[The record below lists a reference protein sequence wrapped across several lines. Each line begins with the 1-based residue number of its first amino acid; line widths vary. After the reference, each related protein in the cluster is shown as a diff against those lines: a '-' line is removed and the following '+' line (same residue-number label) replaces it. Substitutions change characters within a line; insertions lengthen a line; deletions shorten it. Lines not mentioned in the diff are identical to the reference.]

1 MHYEI
6 SHNRRS
12 PRYSI
17 VLHVELHVIAR
28 HAVAV
33 CRLSVHCMQ
42 SAKPSAKESILC
54 VYVFSTCII
63 TTFVGKLNSS
73 NDILHVKEIRQTL
86 HGQCCGKGVQ
96 NTHTM

>member
-1 MHYEI
+1 MI
-6 SHNRRS
+6 IIIQSPCRS
-12 PRYSI
+12 VHTQYP
-17 VLHVELHVIAR
+17 
-28 HAVAV
+28 
-33 CRLSVHCMQ
+33 VHCMQ

-96 NTHTM
+96 NTHTPSKMHN